1 MNRHD
6 IRIVVLSEMYRQ
18 LLDGLT
24 LNMAQ
29 TFIHASL
36 MMNYYN
42 FSGSLTI
49 AIKSKCYCV

>member
-49 AIKSKCYCV
+49 AIKSKFYCV